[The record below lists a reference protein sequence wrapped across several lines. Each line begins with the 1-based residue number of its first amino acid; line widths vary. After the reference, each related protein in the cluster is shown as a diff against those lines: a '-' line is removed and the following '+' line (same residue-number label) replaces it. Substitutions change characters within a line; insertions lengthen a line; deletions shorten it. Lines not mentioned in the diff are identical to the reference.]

1 MEEKGGGEGGNG
13 GGWGGGVL
21 KGRETGKDMPLSFG
35 FNYGK

>member
-13 GGWGGGVL
+13 GGLL
-21 KGRETGKDMPLSFG
+21 KGRETSKDMPLSFG